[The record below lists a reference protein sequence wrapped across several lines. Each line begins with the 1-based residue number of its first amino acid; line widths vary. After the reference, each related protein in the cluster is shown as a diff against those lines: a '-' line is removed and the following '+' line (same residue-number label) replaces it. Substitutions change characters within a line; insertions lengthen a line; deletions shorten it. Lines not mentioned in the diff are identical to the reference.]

1 MTNHTLADLSNLS
14 VYVAMAAVAIAL
26 VAFTIDL
33 ARTQVARVGA
43 ADEARER
50 VLVGAGSPAAAPAA
64 SGVLAAAPR
73 PRGAARAGMTA
84 FYLGTFALVI
94 AVALRGLAVSRA
106 PWGNMYEFL
115 LTMTM
120 VVAVTFTAL
129 SFTRDIRWLGTFISL
144 PVLLALGMCLVVYTE
159 AAQLM
164 PALKSYWLVI
174 HVSIAF
180 IATAVFT
187 IGAAVGALY
196 LFQDGVETLR
206 RGPKGIEPT
215 GWKAKLSAAV
225 PSARD
230 LDRFSHTMHIIGFPL
245 WTFSVMAGAIWAQE
259 AWGRYWGWDPKETW
273 SFVIWVVYAAYLHAR
288 ATTGWKIRSATVI
301 GIVGYVCILLNFFVV
316 NKFFVGKHSYSG
328 M

>member
-1 MTNHTLADLSNLS
+1 MINHELADLSNLS
-14 VYVAMAAVAIAL
+14 VYVAMAAVAIAF
-26 VAFTIDL
+26 VAFAVDL
-33 ARTQVARVGA
+33 ARTQVARV
-43 ADEARER
+43 DVRDQARDTER
-50 VLVGAGSPAAAPAA
+50 VLVGAGGPASVVPETPAATTAPRGWARLGLTTFYLA
-64 SGVLAAAPR
+64 SLSLVLA
-73 PRGAARAGMTA
+73 
-84 FYLGTFALVI
+84 V
-94 AVALRGLAVSRA
+94 VLRGIAAHRA

-120 VVAVTFTAL
+120 VVAVTYSGLT
-129 SFTRDIRWLGTFISL
+129 FTRDVRWLGTFISL

-187 IGAAVGALY
+187 IAAAVGALY
-196 LFQDGVETLR
+196 LFQDTVETLR
-206 RGPKGIEPT
+206 AGENGVEPT
-215 GWKAKLSAAV
+215 GFKARLASAL
-225 PSARD
+225 PKARD
-230 LDRFSHTMHIIGFPL
+230 LDRFSHTLTIIGFPL

-259 AWGRYWGWDPKETW
+259 SWGRYWGWDPKETW

-288 ATTGWKIRSATVI
+288 ATTGWKIRSATII
-301 GIVGYVCILLNFFVV
+301 GLVGYACILANFFIV